1 MPADP
6 DRLEVADW
14 SAGWRRIIGLRLGSE
29 EESCDRL
36 AMPALGLG
44 GGNSVHSQY
53 SYVLAPGPDTGEA
66 ADVKQEDQ
74 SKTGG
79 KEEFQMSHENAQWQ
93 RRGVQG
99 GGSGAVREILGC
111 FSTITLSFQSFDIC
125 GRVGGV
131 RKALKLLCTSQVS
144 QLHVVLAKIIGT
156 RSQVPGTDLIRLLPV
171 RLQQG
176 STAVFA
182 SLPSPPANRTTESG
196 PLGSSA
202 QKLVT
207 SVPSAR
213 LSSGSL

>member
-44 GGNSVHSQY
+44 GGNAVHM
-53 SYVLAPGPDTGEA
+53 LCK

-176 STAVFA
+176 PTAVFA